1 VVEFRCDAMRCDRG
15 PGGAGTHLEIDGEEE
30 VRGGVLPEARA
41 AEGGGDAGGV
51 EGDGAVHGAELGL

>member
-1 VVEFRCDAMRCDRG
+1 VSWDTKQRSCSTCETKGRG
-15 PGGAGTHLEIDGEEE
+15 VY
-30 VRGGVLPEARA
+30 VRGDARA